1 MITVLTVMLQGH
13 INLGKKGYRVP
24 CKGTLQLTL
33 FNPLGTVV
41 KMFVVQ
47 YDLSDMP
54 PSSQVSYPA
63 IPCPV
68 SVNNVFPRLLMNRGP
83 DQSGSCLIIIWQP
96 PGKSYSCRISIRQL
110 PDQSA
115 AA

>member
-1 MITVLTVMLQGH
+1 MVVTVLTILLQGH

-24 CKGTLQLTL
+24 SKGTLQLTL

-54 PSSQVSYPA
+54 PSSQVPYPA
-63 IPCPV
+63 IHCPV
-68 SVNNVFPRLLMNRGP
+68 SVHNVFPRLLPNRGP
-83 DQSGSCLIIIWQP
+83 DQSGSCLIL
-96 PGKSYSCRISIRQL
+96 IRQQ
-110 PDQSA
+110 PDRSGRCLILIIDRGRQI
-115 AA
+115 